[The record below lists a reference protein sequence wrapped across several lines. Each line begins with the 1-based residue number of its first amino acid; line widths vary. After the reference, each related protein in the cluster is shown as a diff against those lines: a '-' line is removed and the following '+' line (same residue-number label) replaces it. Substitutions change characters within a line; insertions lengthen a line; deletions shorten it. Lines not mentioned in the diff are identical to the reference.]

1 MALDIIAELIEIK
14 LKKKLDEARETA
26 EEKGKDFDED
36 EEREKIEY
44 EVMSSLRSSLTKHY
58 KPLYYAAYLSGD
70 NKEMNRIRDI
80 LITSELYEYKTDRD
94 VDDVLEEWIE
104 SYEEE

>member
-1 MALDIIAELIEIK
+1 
-14 LKKKLDEARETA
+14 
-26 EEKGKDFDED
+26 
-36 EEREKIEY
+36 
-44 EVMSSLRSSLTKHY
+44 
-58 KPLYYAAYLSGD
+58 LYYAAYLSGD